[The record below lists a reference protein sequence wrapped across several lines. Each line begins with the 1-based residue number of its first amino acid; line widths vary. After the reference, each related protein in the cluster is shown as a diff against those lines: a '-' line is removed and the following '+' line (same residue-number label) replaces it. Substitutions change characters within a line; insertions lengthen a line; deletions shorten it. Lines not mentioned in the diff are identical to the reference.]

1 MLNRAHS
8 AVCQL
13 QHVRDIIQ
21 ASDVNGS
28 DSADSEE
35 MAEKTWVV
43 GIEKFMKGFSMGKT
57 STNSLFNLAQF
68 NGIISYQSFVI
79 FGSVPVLTHPATMRS
94 AFGIRK
100 SADCPDIKR
109 AVYNFACT
117 REPDHAREFPWKLMR
132 NGELHKDNFDVTDA
146 FLVACYTYQLNRV
159 KHICSNGD
167 LRSEFIAGLPGKR
180 RSKKPADQIFEEAVE
195 DWCFQGTRLDQP
207 RGETPRG
214 AMLWLDHD

>member
-68 NGIISYQSFVI
+68 NKQSYQLI
-79 FGSVPVLTHPATMRS
+79 
-94 AFGIRK
+94 
-100 SADCPDIKR
+100 SADITSNC
-109 AVYNFACT
+109 
-117 REPDHAREFPWKLMR
+117 
-132 NGELHKDNFDVTDA
+132 FD
-146 FLVACYTYQLNRV
+146 R
-159 KHICSNGD
+159 
-167 LRSEFIAGLPGKR
+167 
-180 RSKKPADQIFEEAVE
+180 
-195 DWCFQGTRLDQP
+195 
-207 RGETPRG
+207 
-214 AMLWLDHD
+214 